1 MNNGNHQTG
10 STVKKINQ
18 NVPCILP
25 NQGSEIQTLPRRLCK
40 APRAY
45 ADNIELWG
53 VPGGGEGDPL
63 NITDMGDTLPGDGE
77 V

>member
-1 MNNGNHQTG
+1 M
-10 STVKKINQ
+10 S
-18 NVPCILP
+18 PCNLP
-25 NQGSEIQTLPRRLCK
+25 HEGSEIHTLPRRLCK
-40 APRAY
+40 APRAQ

-63 NITDMGDTLPGDGE
+63 NTTDMGDTLPGDGE